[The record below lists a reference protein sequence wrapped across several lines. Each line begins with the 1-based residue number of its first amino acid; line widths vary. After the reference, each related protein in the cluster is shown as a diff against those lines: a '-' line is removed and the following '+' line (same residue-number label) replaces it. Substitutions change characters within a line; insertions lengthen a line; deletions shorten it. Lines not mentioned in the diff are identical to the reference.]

1 MITAR
6 DYALAELDAKRLPGW
21 PPGLLKARGTAPAA
35 TPPADPRDRALGDQI
50 IQGVLKNLLY
60 LQWLTEHMT
69 QRSLKRVDPVAQKVL
84 AIGLYQLRFLS
95 RVPSSAVVDE
105 AVKQAKRVGHAHAAG
120 FINAVL
126 RKATRETDPPLP
138 DRTTDPT
145 GYAQV
150 VLSHPKELYG
160 RLEKLLGPAD
170 ALRFCEHDNLE
181 PPTIVRLYRGI
192 SPDALTTPEIS
203 VTPHQRVGMFIVSP
217 ARPTVLGE
225 WAQRGIAQVQ
235 DPTAAQV
242 VPQLQI
248 EPGQVV
254 LDRCCGLGT
263 KTLQMQERVGN
274 GSVVAM
280 DPAEQR
286 MRTLRQLLERRRI
299 GNVRLFQLGML
310 KDIPTEQQREFE
322 RILVDAPCSNS
333 GVLAR
338 RPEARYF
345 QQDRAIASLIKLQNR
360 IVEDTAPFLKKGGQL
375 VYSTCSIW
383 PEENQVRMAE
393 FVKRHPD
400 YHLIE
405 EETTLPSFEADPTC
419 YRDGGYFAVLERE

>member
-6 DYALAELDAKRLPGW
+6 DYALAELDARRLPGW
-21 PPGLLKARGTAPAA
+21 PPGLLKARGTAPAPN
-35 TPPADPRDRALGDQI
+35 PPADPRDRALGDQI
-50 IQGVLKNLLY
+50 IHGVLKNLLY
-60 LQWLTEHMT
+60 LQWLIEHMT
-69 QRSLKRVDPVAQKVL
+69 QRSLRRVDPVAQKIL

-95 RVPSSAVVDE
+95 RVPASAVVDE
-105 AVKQAKRVGHAHAAG
+105 AVKQSKRVGNAHAAG

-126 RKATRETDPPLP
+126 RKATRESDPPTPDRSTDPLA
-138 DRTTDPT
+138 
-145 GYAQV
+145 YAQI
-150 VLSHPKELYG
+150 VLSHPKELYE
-160 RLEKLLGPAD
+160 RLASLLKPAD
-170 ALRFCEHDNLE
+170 ALQFCEHDNRE

-192 SPDALTTPEIS
+192 SPDALNAPEIT
-203 VTPHQRVGMFIVSP
+203 VTPHQRAGLFIVSP
-217 ARPTVLGE
+217 AKTSLLAE
-225 WAQRGIAQVQ
+225 WAGRGIAQVQ

-263 KTLQMQERVGN
+263 KTLQMQERVGD

-280 DPAEQR
+280 DPSDQR
-286 MRTLRQLLERRRI
+286 IRTLRQLLERRRI

-310 KDIPTEQQREFE
+310 KDIPADQQRNFD

-345 QQDRAIASLIKLQNR
+345 QDDRHLASLTKIQNR
-360 IVEDTAPFLKKGGQL
+360 ILEDSYPFLKKGGQL
-375 VYSTCSIW
+375 VYSTCSVW
-383 PEENQVRMAE
+383 PEENQVRVAE
-393 FVKRHPD
+393 FLKRHPD
-400 YHLIE
+400 LQLVE
-405 EETTLPSFEADPTC
+405 EETTLPSFDPDPPH
-419 YRDGGYFAVLERE
+419 YHDGGYFAVLERP